1 VISNVKSA
9 RINILSNDTGDDEP
23 EISINASRPLLAPLK
38 AAEKYNDKPSGFHLN
53 LSGSDC
59 HINEDLWLWSYEEQ
73 AEIACIE
80 HDAEGKQR
88 MARA

>member
-1 VISNVKSA
+1 MKSA

-23 EISINASRPLLAPLK
+23 EISINASKPLLPPLRAP
-38 AAEKYNDKPSGFHLN
+38 DKPSEFNLN
-53 LSGSDC
+53 LLANDC

-80 HDAEGKQR
+80 HDAEGK
-88 MARA
+88 